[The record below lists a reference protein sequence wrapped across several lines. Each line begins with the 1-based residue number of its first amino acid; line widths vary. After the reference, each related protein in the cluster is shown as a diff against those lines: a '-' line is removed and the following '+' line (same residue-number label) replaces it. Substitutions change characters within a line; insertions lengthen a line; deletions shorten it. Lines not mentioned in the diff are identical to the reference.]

1 MGSTSRLSS
10 LFSAQKKCIR
20 TLYRV
25 KRISK
30 NIPGHTKATF
40 KNNNILTVHNLYYV
54 NILTET
60 FKYIYSDCVPL
71 PIQKCIRPYLSQRS
85 NILLLLFY
93 IIILY
98 YYQSYDYL
106 NIKIIFRTQTIK
118 FGICS
123 LTFRFQLDDISVPDF
138 PYWKVEK
145 FRRSI
150 RTALLR
156 IQSLPVSNLQRAWH
170 EENLNLFTLQSSL
183 MNGNLNLHGK

>member
-40 KNNNILTVHNLYYV
+40 NNNSILTVHNLYYV

-71 PIQKCIRPYLSQRS
+71 PIRKCIRPYLSQRS
-85 NILLLLFY
+85 NILFILPKLQLSEHQNNFPYSNYKIWNLF
-93 IIILY
+93 I
-98 YYQSYDYL
+98 
-106 NIKIIFRTQTIK
+106 NISF
-118 FGICS
+118 S
-123 LTFRFQLDDISVPDF
+123 LDDISVPGF

-150 RTALLR
+150 RTSLLR
-156 IQSLPVSNLQRAWH
+156 IQSLPFSNLQHAWH
-170 EENLNLFTLQSSL
+170 EENLDLFTLQSSL